1 MMAPIV
7 AIPALYLGCII
18 IAAFMSLVE
27 RKLIAR
33 IQLRIG
39 PDKCGP
45 FGLLQPLAD
54 AVKLMLKR
62 DPLKR
67 CTSCGTLGV
76 MLLFSASLAQF
87 AIIPV
92 VGDVSCRYG
101 LLMVLLCHSIIAF
114 AEMLIGL
121 SSRSKYGI
129 IGGTRAYMQLL
140 GSNLPLMLSVTAI
153 ITVTGST
160 SLTDIASTHY
170 SPLMA
175 LVMLPLGA
183 MFYVV
188 MLMSTARCPFD
199 FIEAESEIVAGA
211 YVEYGGIMF
220 AMIYLA
226 DYLNLLFA
234 SSLISTVF
242 ICGGPTS
249 SVWHILVLIVKSILV
264 ACSVILIRA
273 ILPRLRQDQMI
284 KVSLLYITPILLLYI
299 IVNM

>member
-1 MMAPIV
+1 MVPVV
-7 AIPALYLGCII
+7 AILTLYLGCIT
-18 IAAFMSLVE
+18 IAAFMSLLE

-39 PDKCGP
+39 PNKCGP

-54 AVKLMLKR
+54 ALKLILKR
-62 DPLKR
+62 EPLKR
-67 CTSCGTLGV
+67 CTPCGILGV

-87 AIIPV
+87 TIVPITC
-92 VGDVSCRYG
+92 DILCRYG
-101 LLMVLLCHSIIAF
+101 LLVVLLCHAIIVF

-121 SSRSKYGI
+121 ASRSKYGV
-129 IGGTRAYMQLL
+129 IGGTRAYLQLL
-140 GSNLPLMLSVTAI
+140 GSNLPLMLTVAAI
-153 ITVTGST
+153 IIVTRSA
-160 SLTDIASTHY
+160 SLADIACMHY
-170 SPLMA
+170 SPSMA
-175 LVMLPLGA
+175 LRMLPLGIV
-183 MFYVV
+183 FYVV

-199 FIEAESEIVAGA
+199 FVEAESEIVAGA

-234 SSLISTVF
+234 SSLISTIF
-242 ICGGPTS
+242 ICGGSPGS
-249 SVWHILVLIVKSILV
+249 LVYVPVLVIKSLFI

-284 KVSLLYITPILLLYI
+284 KVSLLYITPLLLLYI
-299 IVNM
+299 AVSM